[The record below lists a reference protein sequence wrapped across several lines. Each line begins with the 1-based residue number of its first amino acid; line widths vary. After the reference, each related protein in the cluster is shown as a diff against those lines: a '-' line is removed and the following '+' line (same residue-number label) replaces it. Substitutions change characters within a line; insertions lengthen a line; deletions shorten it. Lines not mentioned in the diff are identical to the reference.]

1 MEVAYNVKEQQV
13 ALNLKKKIHLLTF
26 ITLKYF

>member
-13 ALNLKKKIHLLTF
+13 ALNLKKNHVFTF